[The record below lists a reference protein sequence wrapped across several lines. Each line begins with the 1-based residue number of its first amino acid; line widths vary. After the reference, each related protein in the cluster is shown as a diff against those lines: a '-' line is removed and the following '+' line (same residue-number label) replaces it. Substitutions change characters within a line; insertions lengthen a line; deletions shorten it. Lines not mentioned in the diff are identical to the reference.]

1 MNGIV
6 FDIQRCSLND
16 GPGIRTT
23 VFLKGCPLRCIWC
36 HNPESYHPEPQVM
49 YIARKCTLCGRC
61 AVVCPQH
68 SVSPAGHEID
78 RAGCIA
84 CGHCAEVCLCDAIE
98 ICGRTMSVEEVLAE
112 VRKDRLFYRT
122 SGGGLTLS
130 GGEPMFQADF
140 ALALAKAAQEE
151 GIHVAVE
158 TSGMCRWDVLE
169 GMLPYTD
176 LFLFDCKETDPAR
189 HRAFTGADNTLILEN
204 LRRLNDSGAHIILRC
219 PIIPGCNDREEHLK
233 AIATL
238 AGSLDHVQRIDVE
251 PFHPLGLGKEAQL
264 GIAPRM
270 EVPDTMPAD
279 SQVEEWMEFLRART
293 DIPVAKA

>member
-1 MNGIV
+1 M
-6 FDIQRCSLND
+6 
-16 GPGIRTT
+16 
-23 VFLKGCPLRCIWC
+23 
-36 HNPESYHPEPQVM
+36 
-49 YIARKCTLCGRC
+49 
-61 AVVCPQH
+61 VCPQH

-176 LFLFDCKETDPAR
+176 LFLFDCKETDPVR

-204 LRRLNDSGAHIILRC
+204 LRRLNDSGTSIILRC